1 MSNST
6 ALAPL
11 QLDLLEAEPISAVRS
26 FRSERKLLNNP
37 FFGLANRPHMKPAH
51 KSWSENGVNYYIRR
65 SPGEFGGATQSDF
78 EYLLFMVTAI
88 MKAKNDGKPLSNRI
102 RFSVHDCLRSLNRG
116 VAGKDYQGFSRAMKR
131 LMTTTVF
138 TNLESAGAATEE
150 GFNWLQNYRIGKRK
164 LANGREVMDYAEV
177 VLCDWVFNA
186 VLCGDVL
193 SIDRDYLALTSGLEK
208 KLWLLFRTHLGR
220 QSSWPIGLDKL
231 LVKTGYEGPRRKFL
245 FDMKDLVARQPF
257 KDWFVVLSHDGSTMP
272 SRLIDPQTIDG
283 RKPVTVWVV
292 LRNLSLT
299 AGHTIPALRR

>member
-1 MSNST
+1 MSNPT

-26 FRSERKLLNNP
+26 FRSERKLLNHP
-37 FFGLANRPHMKPAH
+37 FFGLANRPHKKPAH
-51 KSWSENGVNYYIRR
+51 KAWSENGTTFYIRR

-88 MKAKNDGKPLSNRI
+88 MKAKNDGKPVSNRI

-116 VAGKDYQGFSRAMKR
+116 VSGKDYAGFSLAMKR

-138 TNLESAGAATEE
+138 TNLESAGEATEE
-150 GFNWLQNYRIGKRK
+150 GFNWLQNYRIGKRQ

-186 VLCGDVL
+186 VLDGDVL
-193 SIDRDYLALTSGLEK
+193 AIDRDYLALSSGLEK
-208 KLWLLFRTHLGR
+208 KLWLLFRTHLGTK
-220 QSSWPIGLDKL
+220 SCWPIGLDRL
-231 LVKTGYEGPRRKFL
+231 HLKTGYEGPKRKFL

-257 KDWFVVLSHDGSTMP
+257 KDWFVVLTHDGKSMP
-272 SRLIDPQTIDG
+272 TRLIDPHTIDG
-283 RKPVTVWVV
+283 RKQVYVWVI
-292 LRNLSLT
+292 LRNLSLK
-299 AGHTIPALRR
+299 AGHHLPSLRP